1 MFINTIV
8 IKYPP
13 MNLVDKR
20 TRNCIPETNLML
32 FYGMQNYIFNNR
44 FGETKYMEQPVELSA
59 FESSGIA
66 NTKEYLGVKPKKH
79 WRFNHKT
86 MLKMI
91 DSGEI
96 YKKGDTLKFIQ
107 EMKGKRVGNFIQS
120 SFVSGYYPTQKSFQL
135 LERVILLSTI

>member
-32 FYGMQNYIFNNR
+32 FYGMENYIFNNR
-44 FGETKYMEQPVELSA
+44 FGEIKYMEQPVELRA

-79 WRFNHKT
+79 WRFNHKN

-107 EMKGKRVGNFIQS
+107 EMKGKRVGNFMQS
-120 SFVSGYYPTQKSFQL
+120 SFVSGYYPTQKSFKL